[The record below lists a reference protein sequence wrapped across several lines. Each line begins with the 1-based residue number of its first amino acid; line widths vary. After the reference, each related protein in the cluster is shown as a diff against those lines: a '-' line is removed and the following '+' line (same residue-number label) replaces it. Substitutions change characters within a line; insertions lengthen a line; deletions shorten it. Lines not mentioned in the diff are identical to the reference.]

1 MFELD
6 FRINA
11 KIGIS
16 TFCVFKPTLMC
27 KFIKPNNLKAY
38 NFYSID
44 FM

>member
-16 TFCVFKPTLMC
+16 TFCVFKPILMF
-27 KFIKPNNLKAY
+27 KFI
-38 NFYSID
+38 
-44 FM
+44 

>member
-16 TFCVFKPTLMC
+16 TFCVFKPTLMY
-27 KFIKPNNLKAY
+27 KLKV
-38 NFYSID
+38 NFYDKD